1 MAEIRGFKILE
12 ERLPAGFGDL
22 VEVWLETKPIQI
34 RLSRARLTKLGDFR
48 PANHKRPARI
58 SVNYDLHPVE
68 FLLTL
73 AHELAHA
80 DNWQLNGR
88 RVKPHGIEWKA
99 AYRDKLVQILATGLL
114 DEKYEKAIRICYFES
129 EKLATS
135 SCTSLRRLFD
145 AETNSKGGDS
155 AGSGMI
161 RVEDIPQGS
170 TFTTSN
176 GKTFVKGEK
185 LRSRYKCRELK
196 SARIYTVH
204 PMAEIVEFMPPK
216 L

>member
-22 VEVWLETKPIQI
+22 VLEWLDKQPIQI
-34 RLSRARLTKLGDFR
+34 RLSRPRLTKLGDFR
-48 PANHKRPARI
+48 PANKKRPARI
-58 SVNYDLHPVE
+58 SVNFDLHPVE

-99 AYRDKLVQILATGLL
+99 AYRDKLVQILDAGLL
-114 DEKYEKAIRICYFES
+114 DEKFEKAIRTCYFKS

-135 SCTSLRRLFD
+135 SCTSLRRIFD
-145 AETNSKGGDS
+145 ADANADAMDS
-155 AGSGMI
+155 GGSGAI
-161 RVEDIPQGS
+161 RVEDIPLGS
-170 TFTTSN
+170 TFKTSN
-176 GKTFVKGEK
+176 GKTFIKGEK
-185 LRSRYKCRELK
+185 LRSRYKCRELI
-196 SARIYTVH
+196 SSRIYTVH
-204 PMAEIVEFMPPK
+204 PMAEIVEFKPPK